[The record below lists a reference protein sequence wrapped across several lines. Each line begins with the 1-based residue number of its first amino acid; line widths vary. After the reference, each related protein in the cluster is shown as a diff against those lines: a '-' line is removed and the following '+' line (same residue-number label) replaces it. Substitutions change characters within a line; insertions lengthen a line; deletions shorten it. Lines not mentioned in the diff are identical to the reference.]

1 MDAHLED
8 FPKELAEKIREG
20 QEAGLTDYQI
30 AEGIVHLGDVMAK
43 FVRPDSP
50 EEALMRRMWE
60 VSTND
65 EKRMLGGLIV
75 RMSKQQPH

>member
-1 MDAHLED
+1 MDVHLED

-20 QEAGLTDYQI
+20 QKAGLTDHQI

-50 EEALMRRMWE
+50 EEALMRRLWE
-60 VSTND
+60 VSTDD
-65 EKRMLGGLIV
+65 EKRMLAGLIV